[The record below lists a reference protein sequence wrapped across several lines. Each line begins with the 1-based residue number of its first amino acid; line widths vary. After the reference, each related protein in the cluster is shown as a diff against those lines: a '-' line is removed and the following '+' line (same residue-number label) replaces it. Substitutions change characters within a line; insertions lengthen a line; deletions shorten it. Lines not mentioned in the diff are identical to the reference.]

1 LLKGH
6 AAVAD
11 AKHSTHPLQ
20 VQQLGGVTDGKQLFF
35 TPNDGTG
42 WVEVDFKLDQD
53 EQVELYAKMVRSWDY
68 GIYRVLLDGK
78 QLAQLD
84 LYDPAVTPFSHRLGA
99 QKLAAGTHTLRFECA
114 GKTAKSA
121 GYFLGFDALAARIPA
136 YSRAPTVDLRT
147 LQKKK

>member
-1 LLKGH
+1 MLKGH

-11 AKHSTHPLQ
+11 AKHSTHALQ
-20 VQQLGGVTDGKQLFF
+20 VQELGGVTDGKQLFF
-35 TPNDGTG
+35 TPKDDTG

-53 EQVELYAKMVRSWDY
+53 QQVELYAKMVHSWDY

-84 LYDPAVTPFSHRLGA
+84 LYDAAVTPASHKLGG
-99 QKLAAGTHTLRFECA
+99 QKLAAGAHTLRFECA
-114 GKTAKSA
+114 GKTAKSV
-121 GYFLGFDALAARIPA
+121 GYFLGFDALASRIRA